1 MPSLKE
7 QLDADLKEAQ
17 KARDTIRVN
26 VIRMLKTTIKNR
38 EVEKIGELTDQELL
52 QAVNSQIKT
61 RLEAIEGFKK
71 GGRDEMVKKEETE
84 LAILKAY
91 LPEQLSREEIVALI
105 EKAVTETGA
114 SGPREMGKV
123 MKALIN
129 DVTGKADGKLVSELV
144 KEKLSSLS

>member
-1 MPSLKE
+1 MPSLKDR
-7 QLDADLKEAQ
+7 LDADLKEAQ
-17 KARDTIRVN
+17 KARDSIRVN

-61 RLEAIEGFKK
+61 RMEAIEGFKK
-71 GGRDEMVKKEETE
+71 GGRDEQVKKEEAE
-84 LAILKAY
+84 LEILKAY
-91 LPEQLSREEIVALI
+91 LPAQLSKEEIVALI
-105 EKAVTETGA
+105 EKAVTESGA
-114 SGPREMGKV
+114 AGPRDMGKV
-123 MKALIN
+123 MKALMG